1 MAPATTSAAL
11 AVLPSIR
18 IASLGA
24 PATAVPSATRVCGGS
39 VMLWVDTI
47 TPWSMNTRAVATASF
62 SRPPRLPR
70 RSRITPRV
78 WSAAAR
84 FTSRRM
90 SWADPSTKAGT
101 RMYSNRWP
109 PLPIR
114 RAVTRV
120 TRTGWRS
127 SVSSSGA
134 AAPGVDRELH
144 RRARVAVHQ
153 ADRIAIGNAFQVGL
167 VDRGD
172 HVTGLDPRP
181 VGRQAGQQRPDDQP
195 VAATRQRQSDAA
207 VSAFL
212 RLHQVAVCERGRGSP
227 CRDRPVPSA
236 RPAWSAPGRSPA
248 AAERSSGARAP
259 PERVPAAAGDPG
271 WPAAPERR
279 SSGRAA
285 RSPLRMPF
293 RFATATAMTIGA
305 ETPHVRETDCTPV
318 ASGWGN
324 AAGSRQ
330 KGGGEARPSGS
341 GGASCPTPKAPSTA
355 PNAASAKARAI
366 TPPGN
371 RLAGSAS
378 PLLILASAPCRR
390 PPGGGAGQGA
400 QDPAACPRA

>member
-1 MAPATTSAAL
+1 MPLPKLRLPTTSTRDFGSTRWMAPATTSAAL

-134 AAPGVDRELH
+134 AAPGRWIESCT
-144 RRARVAVHQ
+144 AVP
-153 ADRIAIGNAFQVGL
+153 GL
-167 VDRGD
+167 
-172 HVTGLDPRP
+172 PCIRP
-181 VGRQAGQQRPDDQP
+181 
-195 VAATRQRQSDAA
+195 
-207 VSAFL
+207 
-212 RLHQVAVCERGRGSP
+212 
-227 CRDRPVPSA
+227 
-236 RPAWSAPGRSPA
+236 
-248 AAERSSGARAP
+248 
-259 PERVPAAAGDPG
+259 
-271 WPAAPERR
+271 
-279 SSGRAA
+279 
-285 RSPLRMPF
+285 
-293 RFATATAMTIGA
+293 TA
-305 ETPHVRETDCTPV
+305 
-318 ASGWGN
+318 
-324 AAGSRQ
+324 SR
-330 KGGGEARPSGS
+330 
-341 GGASCPTPKAPSTA
+341 
-355 PNAASAKARAI
+355 
-366 TPPGN
+366 
-371 RLAGSAS
+371 
-378 PLLILASAPCRR
+378 
-390 PPGGGAGQGA
+390 
-400 QDPAACPRA
+400 